1 MTVRSDRFAIAPRG
15 AHKKP
20 LPRLV
25 VYGEPGVGKTTF
37 GASAPDA
44 ILVPTEDGAL
54 GVDVARVPAEGK
66 CETWADLL
74 AAARVAAEADGFSW
88 LVVDTLNAAEHL
100 CAQHVCDRDFG
111 GRWNTAKG
119 QEGYSSYGKGDKAT
133 AEEFRALLAILDAA
147 QQKHGK
153 GVVLLSHA
161 GLMKS
166 GNALGAD
173 YQKFAGDMGKNVW
186 SLVCGWADQVAHACR
201 EIRVSARDG
210 EKAKAQAIGSE
221 RWLVFEGGPGRDAKS
236 RAGYEMPEKVLL
248 SWEDYAGALE
258 SDRCAAL
265 IAQAVELIGNA
276 VPEARAEVEKRL
288 GGKATADALAKVPKQ
303 RIEALIGWL
312 MAKQTNN
319 GKEAA

>member
-1 MTVRSDRFAIAPRG
+1 MTARFEIAPRG

-54 GVDVARVPAEGK
+54 GVDVARVPAGGK

-74 AAARVAAEADGFSW
+74 AATRIAAEAQGFRW
-88 LVVDTLNAAEHL
+88 LVIDTLNAAEHL
-100 CAQHVCDRDFG
+100 CAVHVCDRDFG

-133 AEEFRALLAILDAA
+133 AEEFRALLAVLDMA

-153 GVVLLSHA
+153 GIVLLSHA

-173 YQKFAGDMGKNVW
+173 YQKFAGDMGKNAW
-186 SLVCGWADQVAHACR
+186 ALVCGWADQVGHACR
-201 EIRVSARDG
+201 EIRVAQRDG

-248 SWEDYAGALE
+248 SWEDYEAALG

-265 IAQAVELIGNA
+265 VEQAVELVASA
-276 VPEARAEVEKRL
+276 VAGAKQEVERRL
-288 GGKATADALAKVPKQ
+288 GGKATREKIAALPKS
-303 RIEALIGWL
+303 RIEALVGWL
-312 MAKQTNN
+312 LDKQNH

>member
-1 MTVRSDRFAIAPRG
+1 MADKFTIAPKG
-15 AHKKP
+15 KHDKP

-25 VYGEPGVGKTTF
+25 IYGEPGVGKTTF

-54 GVDVARVPAEGK
+54 GVDVARVPAKGR
-66 CETWADLL
+66 CETWPDLL
-74 AAARVAAEADGFSW
+74 AATKVAAEAEGFRW
-88 LVVDTLNAAEHL
+88 LVIDTLNAAEHL

-133 AEEFRALLAILDAA
+133 AEEFRALLAILDTA

-186 SLVCGWADQVAHACR
+186 ALVCGWADQVAHACR
-201 EIRVSARDG
+201 EIRVSAREG

-236 RAGYEMPEKVLL
+236 RAGYEMPERVLL
-248 SWEDYAGALE
+248 SWQDYEDALG

-265 IAQAVELIGNA
+265 VAQALDLIKA
-276 VPEARAEVEKRL
+276 ASAEVRGVIEKRL
-288 GGKATADALAKVPKQ
+288 GGPATEAALAKVPKAKL
-303 RIEALIGWL
+303 EATINWL
-312 MAKQTNN
+312 MAKATN

>member
-1 MTVRSDRFAIAPRG
+1 MTVRFEIAPKG
-15 AHKKP
+15 KHSKP

-44 ILVPTEDGAL
+44 ILVPCEDGAL
-54 GVDVARVPAEGK
+54 GVDVARVPAVGK
-66 CETWADLL
+66 CESWNDLL
-74 AAARVAAEADGFSW
+74 AAAKVAAEAPGFSW
-88 LVVDTLNAAEHL
+88 LVIDTLNAAEHL
-100 CAQHVCDRDFG
+100 CSKHVCDRDFG

-186 SLVCGWADQVAHACR
+186 ALVCGWSDQVAHACR
-201 EIRVSARDG
+201 EIRVAQRDG
-210 EKAKAQAIGSE
+210 EKFKAQAIGSE

-236 RAGYEMPEKVLL
+236 RAGFEMPEKVLL
-248 SWEDYAGALE
+248 SWDDYAAALG

-265 IAQAVELIGNA
+265 VSQALDLLKGAN
-276 VPEARAEVEKRL
+276 AEVLRVVEQRL
-288 GGKATADALAKVPKQ
+288 GGEPNADRLSKVPKSKL
-303 RIEALIGWL
+303 EAFIGWML
-312 MAKQTNN
+312 NQNN
-319 GKEAA
+319 TGKEAA